1 MKDYTFHV
9 SGTHCPACKILIE
22 DVIQEETTIDTVSV
36 NLAREEINIQCE
48 LLSDPEELAH
58 SLTEKLKA
66 HGYELSTTKK
76 VSTVDKK
83 SLMYAVPLGVI
94 ILFLFFL
101 IQRSGIAD
109 IGFEGAFTP
118 WTALGIGVVAS
129 LSTCLAVV
137 GGLILSLSAK
147 ISQDASTA
155 KPITFFHIGRLL
167 GFALLGGVLGF
178 IGQAISINYFVTSF
192 LGLIVSL
199 VMIIVGIN
207 LLDIFKSTK
216 KLTPVFSGKFF
227 RKLTKIE
234 TGKFTPFLVGVA
246 TFFLPCG
253 FTQSMQLVALSS
265 GSFLQG
271 SLIMLLFAIGTLPVL
286 GFLSFGSF
294 SFSQSRFAPIFF
306 KTSGV
311 IVIGLGLFAL
321 ISGLVAL
328 GIIFPIFNF

>member
-22 DVIQEETTIDTVSV
+22 DIVQEETKVDTVSV
-36 NLAREEINIQCE
+36 NLAREEINIQCD
-48 LLSDPEELAH
+48 LLSNPEELAS

-76 VSTVDKK
+76 GIKVDKK
-83 SLMYAVPLGVI
+83 SLMYAIPLGIV

-147 ISQDASTA
+147 VSQDASTA
-155 KPITFFHIGRLL
+155 KPIAFFHIGRLV

-178 IGQAISINYFVTSF
+178 IGQTIAINHLVTSI
-192 LGLIVSL
+192 LGVLVSL

-227 RKLTKIE
+227 RTLTKIE
-234 TGKFTPFLVGVA
+234 TGKFAPLLVGVG

-265 GSFLQG
+265 GSFVQG

-294 SFSQSRFAPIFF
+294 GFSQSRFAPIFF

-328 GIIFPIFNF
+328 GIISPIFNF